1 MTSEDL
7 SKEVILDH
15 YRRPRNR
22 RALDAPTATASRT
35 NPTCGD
41 VVTVQVVERDG
52 RIEAVAFEGHG
63 CSISQSSAS
72 MMTEAVAGSDRATI
86 GRLEVAVRAML
97 AGEEPSA
104 DAGDLGDLEA
114 LAGVARYPVR
124 IRCALLAWDVLDE
137 ALGAGPGR

>member
-1 MTSEDL
+1 MTTEDL

-22 RALDAPTATASRT
+22 RVLDAPTATASIT

-41 VVTVQVVERDG
+41 VVTVQVLERDG
-52 RIEAVAFEGHG
+52 RVEAVAYDGHG

-72 MMTEAVAGSDRATI
+72 MMTAAVAGRDRAAI

-97 AGEEPSA
+97 SGREPTA

-124 IRCALLAWDVLDE
+124 IRCALLAWDALDE
-137 ALGAGPGR
+137 ALGAGPVD

>member
-1 MTSEDL
+1 MATEDL
-7 SKEVILDH
+7 AKEVILDH

-22 RALDAPTATASRT
+22 RALDASTATASRT

-41 VVTVQVVERDG
+41 VVTLQLLERDG
-52 RIEAVAFEGHG
+52 RVEAVAFDGHG

-72 MMTEAVAGSDRATI
+72 MMTEAVTGRDRAAI

-97 AGEEPSA
+97 AGEEPPV

-137 ALGAGPGR
+137 ALGAGSVR